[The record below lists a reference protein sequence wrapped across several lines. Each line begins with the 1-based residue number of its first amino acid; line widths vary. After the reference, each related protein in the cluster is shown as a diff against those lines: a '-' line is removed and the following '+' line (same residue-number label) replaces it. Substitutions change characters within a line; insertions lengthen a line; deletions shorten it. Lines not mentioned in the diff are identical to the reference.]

1 MQRDARSYLWDV
13 QQAAGAIIGFI
24 AGLDVRTYAETEV
37 VHSAVERKFEI
48 IGEALSQLP
57 KLDPVGTPHPQCS
70 RHHRLPQRIDPRL
83 CRDRA

>member
-1 MQRDARSYLWDV
+1 VQRDARSYLWDV

-48 IGEALSQLP
+48 IGEALSQLS
-57 KLDPVGTPHPQCS
+57 KLDPVWHAA